1 MINYVASAF
10 KNIRDK
16 KGLTQEELAEALGVT
31 AGHVGMI
38 EQGRA
43 KPSYEVMDKLVN
55 EYGVDANLFFRSE
68 VFDDNAVGIAFINS
82 IQSMSPEFK
91 SFIKL
96 YSQHMDQLS
105 IELRELEGTYNE

>member
-1 MINYVASAF
+1 MVSYVASAF
-10 KNIRDK
+10 KNIRDI

-68 VFDDNAVGIAFINS
+68 VLDDKTVGVAFINS
-82 IQSMSPEFK
+82 IRSMSPQFK
-91 SFIKL
+91 GFIKL

-105 IELRELEGTYNE
+105 IELRELEGISDE